1 LNSKNSFEKHQNFLH
16 LAMQKI
22 LFLCTLFIL
31 KSTMQLNAQSNNENY
46 RKEIDQWHQ
55 TRETNLK
62 KETGWLTVS
71 GLFWLEEGENTF
83 GSSKENKI
91 VFPSGKAA
99 EYIGSFTL
107 LNDEVMLNILPNLE
121 VKRNDTLF
129 SKGIIFNKDIEEQ
142 SIILSHKNL
151 RWFIIKRGNRYGVRL
166 RDIESEARKNFTH
179 IDRFPVNA
187 QWKIDATFEA
197 PTSKKTIPIHDV
209 IGNTTE
215 TTFGGTLKFE
225 VNGQTYTLDATL
237 EGEDDLFIV
246 FGDYTNGN
254 KTYGAGR
261 FLYAKK
267 PKEGNKL
274 VLDFNKAYNPPCAFT
289 DFATCPLPPDQNK
302 LPFEVLAGELKYG
315 NH

>member
-1 LNSKNSFEKHQNFLH
+1 
-16 LAMQKI
+16 MQKI
-22 LFLCTLFIL
+22 LFLCTLFFI
-31 KSTMQLNAQSNNENY
+31 KSSVQLNAQSSSESYINEI
-46 RKEIDQWHQ
+46 ETWHQ
-55 TRETNLK
+55 NRENNLK
-62 KETGWLTVS
+62 KETGWLS
-71 GLFWLEEGENTF
+71 LAGLYWLDEGENTF
-83 GSSKENKI
+83 GSGMENKI
-91 VFPSGKAA
+91 VFPTGKAA
-99 EYIGSFTL
+99 AQIGSFAL
-107 LNDEVMLNILPNLE
+107 SNDEVKLTILPHVD
-121 VKRNDTLF
+121 VKRNDSLF
-129 SKGIIFNKDIEEQ
+129 TNGVIFNKNIEEQ
-142 SIILSHKNL
+142 SVILSHKNL

-166 RDIESEARKNFTH
+166 RDSESDARKKFTH
-179 IDRFPVNA
+179 IECFPVIEKWRVN
-187 QWKIDATFEA
+187 ATFEA

-225 VNGQTYTLDATL
+225 IDGKSYTLDATL

-261 FLYAKK
+261 FIYAKK
-267 PKEGNKL
+267 PKEGNQ
-274 VLDFNKAYNPPCAFT
+274 VILDFNKSYNPPCAFT

>member
-1 LNSKNSFEKHQNFLH
+1 LKFQKLLS

-31 KSTMQLNAQSNNENY
+31 KSTMQLNAQTNDENY
-46 RKEIDQWHQ
+46 RKEINQWHQ
-55 TRETNLK
+55 NRENNLK

-71 GLFWLEEGENTF
+71 GLFWLDEGENTF

-91 VFPSGKAA
+91 IFPVGKAA
-99 EYIGSFTL
+99 EKIGSFIL
-107 LNDEVMLNILPNLE
+107 SNDEVNLGILPKIE
-121 VKRNDTLF
+121 VKCSDTLF
-129 SKGIIFNKDIEEQ
+129 SNGIIFNKNTAEQ
-142 SIILSHKNL
+142 SIILAHKNL
-151 RWFIIKRGNRYGVRL
+151 RWFIIKRGARIGVRL
-166 RDIESEARKNFTH
+166 RDLESDARKNFTH
-179 IDRFPVNA
+179 IERFPVNEK
-187 QWKIDATFEA
+187 WKISATFM
-197 PTSKKTIPIHDV
+197 PPKDKKTIPIHDV

-215 TTFGGTLKFE
+215 TEFGGTLKFE
-225 VNGQTYTLDATL
+225 VNGQTYELDATL

-246 FGDYTNGN
+246 FGDYTNGI

-267 PKEGNKL
+267 PKEGNKV

-302 LPFEVLAGELKYG
+302 LPIEVTAGELKYG

>member
-1 LNSKNSFEKHQNFLH
+1 MDINHFMKQFQNITFAFL
-16 LAMQKI
+16 I
-22 LFLCTLFIL
+22 LTVIMKTNLI
-31 KSTMQLNAQSNNENY
+31 AQSNNENY
-46 RKEIDQWHQ
+46 QHEIKQWHQ
-55 TRETNLK
+55 NRETNLK

-71 GLFWLEEGENTF
+71 GLFWLDEGENTF
-83 GSSKENKI
+83 GSGKENKI
-91 VFPSGKAA
+91 VFPDGKADA
-99 EYIGSFTL
+99 KIGSL
-107 LNDEVMLNILPNLE
+107 ILIKDEVRLNILPNIE

-129 SKGIIFNKDIEEQ
+129 SSGIIFNNDLEEQ
-142 SIILSHKNL
+142 SVILSHKNL

-166 RDIESEARKNFTH
+166 RDLESDARKNFTH
-179 IDRFPVNA
+179 IECFPVIEK
-187 QWKIDATFEA
+187 WKVNATFEA
-197 PTSKKTIPIHDV
+197 PNSKKTIPIHDV

-225 VNGQTYTLDATL
+225 IDGKSYTLDATL

>member
-1 LNSKNSFEKHQNFLH
+1 MKNLKLFW
-16 LAMQKI
+16 I
-22 LFLCTLFIL
+22 LWFCIIYTSIFAQQE
-31 KSTMQLNAQSNNENY
+31 QLNHQKALE
-46 RKEIDQWHQ
+46 QWHDK
-55 TRETNLK
+55 RETNLK
-62 KETGWLTVS
+62 SETGWLTVS
-71 GLFWLEEGENTF
+71 GLFWLDDGENTF
-83 GSSKENKI
+83 GSGKENKI
-91 VFPSGKAA
+91 IFPAGKAA
-99 EYIGSFTL
+99 EHIGSFTL
-107 LNDEVMLNILPNLE
+107 LNDEVRLTILPNIA

-129 SKGIIFNKDIEEQ
+129 STGIIFNKDIEEQ
-142 SIILSHKNL
+142 SVILSHRNL

-166 RDIESEARKNFTH
+166 RDLESDARKNFTH
-179 IDRFPVNA
+179 IERFPVNEN
-187 QWKIDATFEA
+187 WKLNATYEA
-197 PTSKKTIPIHDV
+197 PLSKITIPILDV

-215 TTFGGTLKFE
+215 TEFGGTIKFE
-225 VNGQTYTLDATL
+225 IDGKTYALDATL

-267 PKEGNKL
+267 PKEGNKI
-274 VLDFNKAYNPPCAFT
+274 VLDFNKSYNPPCAFT